1 MDGTLQERG
10 PRWHGLFAGH
20 GAHGAGACRALRV
33 EAEFRYPG
41 QPGQHARTCPLN
53 RQGTAAAAHPY
64 ACFSTVS
71 CAPLQHLR
79 GSKAHTQRYMHTHTH
94 THTYTHTHAHTH
106 ISTNAHTYTRTNT
119 RVRTHTNAQSH
130 RHTHAHTH
138 ILTRTRANACT
149 RCARDGLRQFFSVAS
164 DAHSLVKVLRWK
176 CYTPSQNSTQGA
188 QPEAQEKPATILT
201 TPTFCCAK

>member
-79 GSKAHTQRYMHTHTH
+79 GSKAHKQGACLPCARTHTH
-94 THTYTHTHAHTH
+94 TNARARNWKQACTCIRINTHIHARTHTHKHTGTNTLAHTYTYTHTTRTQTHRNTHTH
-106 ISTNAHTYTRTNT
+106 T
-119 RVRTHTNAQSH
+119 
-130 RHTHAHTH
+130 
-138 ILTRTRANACT
+138 LT
-149 RCARDGLRQFFSVAS
+149 
-164 DAHSLVKVLRWK
+164 
-176 CYTPSQNSTQGA
+176 
-188 QPEAQEKPATILT
+188 
-201 TPTFCCAK
+201 